1 MSQLQ
6 FSILLLINFE
16 QEDIERPSP
25 SLQVMI
31 ITKMKTLMFH
41 SRSSQS
47 ISTEKEA
54 SEEYA
59 FGEAKVILETYKI
72 SIKLLKHEFLG

>member
-25 SLQVMI
+25 SLQVI